1 MGSYKSDQRNAKFY
15 GLKLSRNTD
24 AAMIQWLDSQ
34 ESVQGYLKGII
45 KDDMI
50 KGEKN
55 MKIWYIVDNRNGDIW
70 TESTHTADEATAKSI
85 ATREWKALSSHDKKL
100 RKEFYITLAETDEDG
115 LLDWNTTT
123 KTVDIMKEES
133 TMKKSEI
140 IRENLKD
147 ISEAM
152 IERYRIVLKCH
163 GQVQYKI
170 YIWEDGEIECLEGPQ
185 GDNTRLAPRQN
196 ETRNLY
202 YVTTVDH
209 PFFDPWDLAD
219 HSAPD
224 DDAEREAEEAEI
236 IDWCVDSYEEA
247 LPDKLDA
254 IIAEAEDEE
263 MDD

>member
-50 KGEKN
+50 KKGEN
-55 MKIWYIVDNRNGDIW
+55 
-70 TESTHTADEATAKSI
+70 
-85 ATREWKALSSHDKKL
+85 
-100 RKEFYITLAETDEDG
+100 
-115 LLDWNTTT
+115 
-123 KTVDIMKEES
+123 

-140 IRENLKD
+140 IRENLKA

-152 IERYRIVLKCH
+152 IERYKIVLKCH

-185 GDNTRLAPRQN
+185 GDNSRLAPRQN
-196 ETRNLY
+196 EPRKLF

-209 PFFDPWDLAD
+209 PFFDPWDMAD

-224 DDAEREAEEAEI
+224 DDAEREAEEADI

-247 LPDKLDA
+247 LPDKLDT